1 MNNRFTQLERE
12 GRIDAVSAGPAEVQR
27 LHAIADRD
35 LATAQE
41 LRDRNRDWA
50 LAIVY
55 NALLQSCVALM
66 GASGYR
72 ARGEAQH
79 RTIIEFGRLA
89 LPEQDRPLARL
100 DRLRQ
105 RRHRTVY
112 DVVGQVSATE
122 VADALSLAKELLPV
136 LKRAAIEAL
145 RGGNPP

>member
-1 MNNRFTQLERE
+1 MNNRFAQLERE

-66 GASGYR
+66 VASGYP
-72 ARGEAQH
+72 ARGGPQH
-79 RTIIEFGRLA
+79 RTIIEFALVAFPQQTKHLPRLY
-89 LPEQDRPLARL
+89 RL
-100 DRLRQ
+100 
-105 RRHRTVY
+105 
-112 DVVGQVSATE
+112 
-122 VADALSLAKELLPV
+122 
-136 LKRAAIEAL
+136 
-145 RGGNPP
+145 